1 MLILESLTEKV
12 LGAAYEVHRVLGP
25 GLLESTYRSYE
36 AQTIT
41 FLKHGK
47 FPVGLLINF
56 NVRHLKAGIHRFLRS
71 CPVPNRVPSFPG
83 VQSVDE

>member
-41 FLKHGK
+41 YLKHGK

-56 NVRHLKAGIHRFLRS
+56 NVRPLLRFLRIS
-71 CPVPNRVPSFPG
+71 RSDHAWQGSRRCGRRPAPSPA
-83 VQSVDE
+83 